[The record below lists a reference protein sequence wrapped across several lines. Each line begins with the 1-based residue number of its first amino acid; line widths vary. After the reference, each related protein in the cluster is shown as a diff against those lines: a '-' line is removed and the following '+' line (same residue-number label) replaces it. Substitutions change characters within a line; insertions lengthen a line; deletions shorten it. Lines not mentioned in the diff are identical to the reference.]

1 MICIKFRQTPLKS
14 IASLPYE
21 ELSGEGH
28 FIAARQRSS
37 EAGLGDARPL
47 AVLTNAFKALP
58 VHEECDEPLAED
70 DGPRNLNEWLIG
82 H

>member
-1 MICIKFRQTPLKS
+1 
-14 IASLPYE
+14 
-21 ELSGEGH
+21 
-28 FIAARQRSS
+28 
-37 EAGLGDARPL
+37 
-47 AVLTNAFKALP
+47 VLTNAFKALP